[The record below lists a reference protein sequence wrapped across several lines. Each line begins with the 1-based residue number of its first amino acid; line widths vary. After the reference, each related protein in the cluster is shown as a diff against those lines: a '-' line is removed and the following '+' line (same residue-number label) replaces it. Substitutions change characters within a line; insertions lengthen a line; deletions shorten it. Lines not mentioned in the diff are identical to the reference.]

1 MASPAISPSF
11 SKLRPKPDLPTAC
24 WAGALNNGSFK
35 MIQLKKWSDQ
45 NIPPAEQIVSEC
57 LLTAQLPVMLVW
69 K

>member
-1 MASPAISPSF
+1 
-11 SKLRPKPDLPTAC
+11 
-24 WAGALNNGSFK
+24 LNNGSFK